1 MQNQFLKYKFKD
13 PTLLETALTHRSFG
27 NFHETSNNE
36 RLEFLGDAV
45 LQLCITSIL
54 LEHFNEKDEGDLSKF
69 RSLLVQSRTL
79 SRKAKQNGI
88 DKSIR
93 LSEGEARMGIRD
105 SILADAFEA
114 VCGAIYF
121 DGGYQSA
128 KKVLEDVFAQEI
140 EDLKKGENII
150 WDYKT
155 TLQEYTQ
162 KQFSEIPR
170 YQVSKTEGPDHN
182 KIYYVT
188 VSLAEEI
195 KESGVGK
202 SKREAEQNAAK
213 KALEKRGIIN

>member
-1 MQNQFLKYKFKD
+1 MLDQFLGYKFKD
-13 PTLLETALTHRSFG
+13 KTLLEAALTHRSFG
-27 NFHETSNNE
+27 NFHDTANNE

-54 LEHFNEKDEGDLSKF
+54 LESFDEKDEGDLSKF

-79 SRKAKQNGI
+79 SKKSKQSGI
-88 DKSIR
+88 DKMIR

-114 VCGAIYF
+114 ICGAIYL
-121 DGGYQSA
+121 DGGYESA
-128 KKVLEDVFAQEI
+128 KLVLEKVFKPEVD
-140 EDLKKGENII
+140 DLKKGENII

-162 KQFSEIPR
+162 KEFSEIPR
-170 YQVSKTEGPDHN
+170 YQVTKTEGPDHN
-182 KIYYVT
+182 KIYYVS
-188 VSLAEEI
+188 VSLGEEI

-213 KALEKRGIIN
+213 KVLEQRGIIN